1 MIKKSD
7 CNERNNARKQ
17 IRDAIFFN
25 GDSIDFTKVSIE
37 DTVNSIEDFIF
48 KKNDI
53 LNNSKNY
60 RNIVRETI
68 MKIKKNENLNF
79 KKELFNEKINTK
91 EYLDKINQ
99 NNNNL
104 NIKNKISNNRKILN
118 PPKLKRHNKNDS
130 YSGNKDL
137 VNNSYLKKSFDR
149 YDEEIDNTIIKPEII
164 EKLNESIQSINKKG
178 KDNKLNNSIN
188 KEEKLLIKN
197 NNNVSLKSNINNN
210 SIIKSNED
218 RIFITNNNIN
228 DDISIVSNNNN
239 IFSMNSK
246 TEDFRKN
253 SESFNNNYNKL
264 KIDIPNNKKEMKRNL
279 SFNYVKNNKDILEM
293 QIKQTEL
300 ESQCKLYKNEIFELK

>member
-1 MIKKSD
+1 M
-7 CNERNNARKQ
+7 
-17 IRDAIFFN
+17 
-25 GDSIDFTKVSIE
+25 
-37 DTVNSIEDFIF
+37 
-48 KKNDI
+48 
-53 LNNSKNY
+53 
-60 RNIVRETI
+60 
-68 MKIKKNENLNF
+68 
-79 KKELFNEKINTK
+79 
-91 EYLDKINQ
+91 
-99 NNNNL
+99 
-104 NIKNKISNNRKILN
+104 
-118 PPKLKRHNKNDS
+118 
-130 YSGNKDL
+130 
-137 VNNSYLKKSFDR
+137 NNSYLKKSFDR

-197 NNNVSLKSNINNN
+197 DNNASLKSNINNN

-218 RIFITNNNIN
+218 RIFISNNNIN

-279 SFNYVKNNKDILEM
+279 SFNYIKNNKDILEM
-293 QIKQTEL
+293 QIK
-300 ESQCKLYKNEIFELK
+300 

>member
-1 MIKKSD
+1 MINKSD

-48 KKNDI
+48 KKNNI

-68 MKIKKNENLNF
+68 MKIKKNENQNF

-118 PPKLKRHNKNDS
+118 PPKLKRHNKNNS

-164 EKLNESIQSINKKG
+164 EKINESIQSINKKG
-178 KDNKLNNSIN
+178 KDNK
-188 KEEKLLIKN
+188 
-197 NNNVSLKSNINNN
+197 INN
-210 SIIKSNED
+210 
-218 RIFITNNNIN
+218 
-228 DDISIVSNNNN
+228 
-239 IFSMNSK
+239 
-246 TEDFRKN
+246 
-253 SESFNNNYNKL
+253 
-264 KIDIPNNKKEMKRNL
+264 
-279 SFNYVKNNKDILEM
+279 
-293 QIKQTEL
+293 
-300 ESQCKLYKNEIFELK
+300 

>member
-1 MIKKSD
+1 
-7 CNERNNARKQ
+7 
-17 IRDAIFFN
+17 
-25 GDSIDFTKVSIE
+25 
-37 DTVNSIEDFIF
+37 
-48 KKNDI
+48 
-53 LNNSKNY
+53 
-60 RNIVRETI
+60 

-118 PPKLKRHNKNDS
+118 PPKLKRHNKNNS

-178 KDNKLNNSIN
+178 KDNKINNSIN

-197 NNNVSLKSNINNN
+197 DNNASLKSNINNN

-239 IFSMNSK
+239 IFSINSK

-264 KIDIPNNKKEMKRNL
+264 KIDIPNNKKEMKSNL
-279 SFNYVKNNKDILEM
+279 SFNYIKNNKDILEM
-293 QIKQTEL
+293 QIK
-300 ESQCKLYKNEIFELK
+300 

>member
-1 MIKKSD
+1 
-7 CNERNNARKQ
+7 
-17 IRDAIFFN
+17 
-25 GDSIDFTKVSIE
+25 
-37 DTVNSIEDFIF
+37 
-48 KKNDI
+48 
-53 LNNSKNY
+53 
-60 RNIVRETI
+60 
-68 MKIKKNENLNF
+68 MKIKKNENQNF

-118 PPKLKRHNKNDS
+118 PPKLKRHNKNNS

-178 KDNKLNNSIN
+178 KDNKINNSIN

-197 NNNVSLKSNINNN
+197 DNNASLKSNINNN

-239 IFSMNSK
+239 IFSINSK

-279 SFNYVKNNKDILEM
+279 SFNYIKNNKDILEM
-293 QIKQTEL
+293 QIK
-300 ESQCKLYKNEIFELK
+300 